1 MEFFIDVNIILSAL
15 ISAKGKTFQLIY
27 NDHFKLFASKFL
39 LEKVEKYKKRC
50 RNAHDFWSAQRFV
63 GESVFGEMILTCQR
77 Q

>member
-15 ISAKGKTFQLIY
+15 IAAKGKTFPLIY
-27 NDHFKLFASKFL
+27 NDHLKLLASKFL
-39 LEKVEKYKKRC
+39 LEEVEKYKKRC
-50 RNAHDFWSAQRFV
+50 RNAHDFRSVQRFV